1 MLTPP
6 CERCKQNNLE
16 CVIGTSNRG
25 GRRVRK
31 RTVEQA
37 ELDDVGSPK
46 TPTFESSA
54 VDFTSGRS
62 MEPPSG
68 YDLQGLTLPSIN
80 PSPSP
85 AMFLDPALRSEPRD
99 TFMGAGD
106 TRESSAGSASIAFNE
121 LQNPSDALGILAQIA
136 SNGGEHPS
144 TYSAYQ
150 SSNFPS
156 MGHPALD
163 YALVR
168 DGKLAIS
175 RIAQLLQRYQHY
187 YHPYWPIVP
196 AATLDPTNLA
206 ITARDEKHLL
216 TAILVIASR
225 DLTDEPKFAEIAEE
239 FLAFVA
245 GAELIIHNAPFDVG
259 FLNAELGRIK
269 KLPVTTNCTITDT
282 LAMARDLHPGKRNN
296 LDALCDR
303 YQVDNSARTVHGAL
317 LDAELLSDV
326 YIAMTRGQDSLAIGL
341 DAGAMNTVVDAGT
354 VVRPAILKVVRA
366 EQDEQRRH
374 AALMVAIDEASAG
387 KAVWFTSRPDSSVHD

>member
-1 MLTPP
+1 MS
-6 CERCKQNNLE
+6 RQ
-16 CVIGTSNRG
+16 V
-25 GRRVRK
+25 V
-31 RTVEQA
+31 
-37 ELDDVGSPK
+37 LDTETTG
-46 TPTFESSA
+46 
-54 VDFTSGRS
+54 
-62 MEPPSG
+62 
-68 YDLQGLTLPSIN
+68 
-80 PSPSP
+80 
-85 AMFLDPALRSEPRD
+85 LDPALGHRIIEIACVEMINRRLTRNNFYKRIHPEREID
-99 TFMGAGD
+99 QGA
-106 TRESSAGSASIAFNE
+106 TAVH
-121 LQNPSDALGILAQIA
+121 GI
-136 SNGGEHPS
+136 
-144 TYSAYQ
+144 
-150 SSNFPS
+150 
-156 MGHPALD
+156 
-163 YALVR
+163 
-168 DGKLAIS
+168 KL
-175 RIAQLLQRYQHY
+175 
-187 YHPYWPIVP
+187 
-196 AATLDPTNLA
+196 
-206 ITARDEKHLL
+206 E
-216 TAILVIASR
+216 

-387 KAVWFTSRPDSSVHD
+387 KAVWFTSRADSSVHD